1 MRIIDINAT
10 LGYVPGRTEPPDT
23 VESLL
28 RQMDIAGVESAVAF
42 YNRSIVQIMPGNR
55 DMQEMADNS
64 NGRIKA
70 CWLLHPY
77 MDGVQL
83 PEPEKLL
90 QLLKE
95 KRPAAVR
102 LMPLQG
108 RYLLN
113 DFYCDE
119 LLEILRTLRIPVLI
133 NYRSDMD
140 YPLEILPK
148 ITEEYPEIP
157 FVLTDAYHKSSV
169 LVRTM
174 LRKRKNVYIPVS
186 YMCGASELDQL
197 VNTFG
202 PDQFLFGSSDG
213 NVQGGALG
221 LVYQGRFSPEAKE
234 AIFSGNWV
242 RLQEGIQWGL

>member
-10 LGYVPGRTEPPDT
+10 LGYVAGRTEPPDT
-23 VESLL
+23 VEGLL

-42 YNRSIVQIMPGNR
+42 NTRSVVQIMAGNR
-55 DMQEMADNS
+55 EVQEIADNS

-77 MDGVQL
+77 LDGYQL
-83 PEPEKLL
+83 PKPDDLL
-90 QLLKE
+90 KLLKE

-102 LMPLQG
+102 LMPQQG

-119 LLEILRTLRIPVLI
+119 LLEVLRTLRIPVRI
-133 NYRSDMD
+133 NYLSDMD
-140 YPLEILPK
+140 YPFEILPR

-157 FVLTDAYHKSSV
+157 FVITDAYHRSSV
-169 LVRTM
+169 LVRSM

-186 YMCGASELDQL
+186 YMFGANELDQL
-197 VNTFG
+197 VNTYG

-213 NVQGGALG
+213 NVQGGAMG
-221 LVYQGRFSPEAKE
+221 LVCQCRISQEAKE
-234 AIFSGNWV
+234 AIFSGNWE
-242 RLQEGIQWGL
+242 RLQEGIRWES